1 MKGQG
6 SGFGGPGPTAN
17 AIITAVQQQDY
28 SAGVWLRRRDK
39 LEHVSPGPEPA
50 ANRPVLLLH
59 HREALH
65 THTLGGGSGGG
76 VGQQLEWFL
85 KCTEVKSGC
94 NGINTVVND

>member
-6 SGFGGPGPTAN
+6 LGFGGPGPTAN

-59 HREALH
+59 HREAIH
-65 THTLGGGSGGG
+65 THTGWG
-76 VGQQLEWFL
+76 VGGRGWGGAA
-85 KCTEVKSGC
+85 VG
-94 NGINTVVND
+94 VVSKVH